1 MIGQRRVASLQIGAI
16 KHSKTSLMG
25 HQGAMESSLCSPSCY
40 IIIYVHMLVYSILM
54 WYNSPEDC
62 SFYFFLCTLM
72 LLLKVQNPAGSMLY
86 APFNPRKKN
95 IPFGTTALKKGDL
108 ILRNRSYSVVYCG
121 FSGQKQVMM
130 LTSSTGQA
138 SVGTKTSFLAHFW
151 RNISSSKDEILHFI
165 LSITL

>member
-86 APFNPRKKN
+86 APFNPRKKEHPLWYN
-95 IPFGTTALKKGDL
+95 CLKKRWFNTPEQEL
-108 ILRNRSYSVVYCG
+108 LCG
-121 FSGQKQVMM
+121 LLWLLWSETSHDVDIFNWPSIRWHKNFISG
-130 LTSSTGQA
+130 T
-138 SVGTKTSFLAHFW
+138 FLE
-151 RNISSSKDEILHFI
+151 KYQQQ
-165 LSITL
+165 